1 MKYVRRTGGAG
12 CVAASV
18 LMFLIQSAGTAL
30 AQSCTILG
38 GAPFCEG
45 QRAHTTVGNTVVFPV
60 GPPGHRVGN
69 FIVLEVD
76 GKPRLMGGLPPAAGK
91 GPPDGARPLGSL
103 IDLNK
108 GRDFGAFVFPSGAA
122 WTLSG
127 LRKTPPLGPN

>member
-1 MKYVRRTGGAG
+1 MKYVRRRARAG
-12 CVAASV
+12 FAAAFV
-18 LMFLIQSAGTAL
+18 LLFLIQSASIAL
-30 AQSCTILG
+30 AQSCTIMS
-38 GAPFCEG
+38 GAPFCAG
-45 QRAHTTVGNTVVFPV
+45 QRAHTTVGNTVIFPH

-76 GKPRLMGGLPPAAGK
+76 GKPRLLGGLPPAAGK

-122 WTLSG
+122 GNIFG
-127 LRKTPPLGPN
+127 LRKSPPLGPN

>member
-1 MKYVRRTGGAG
+1 MKYVRRRGRAG
-12 CVAASV
+12 FAAAFV

-60 GPPGHRVGN
+60 GPSGLRVGN

-91 GPPDGARPLGSL
+91 GPPAGARPLGSL

-122 WTLSG
+122 WILSG
-127 LRKTPPLGPN
+127 LRKSPPLGPN

>member
-1 MKYVRRTGGAG
+1 MKYVRRTWGAG

-18 LMFLIQSAGTAL
+18 LMFLIQSAGTAI
-30 AQSCTILG
+30 AQSCNSLG
-38 GAPFCEG
+38 GAPFCGG
-45 QRAHTTVGNTVVFPV
+45 QRAHTTVGNTVVFPH

-76 GKPRLMGGLPPAAGK
+76 GKPRLVGGLPPAAGK
-91 GPPDGARPLGSL
+91 GPPEGARPLGSL

-122 WTLSG
+122 GTTLRIKEIAPSG
-127 LRKTPPLGPN
+127 A

>member
-12 CVAASV
+12 FVAASV
-18 LMFLIQSAGTAL
+18 LMFVIQSASTTL
-30 AQSCTILG
+30 AQSCSSLG
-38 GAPFCEG
+38 GAPFCGG
-45 QRAHTTVGNTVVFPV
+45 QRAHTTVGNTIVFPH
-60 GPPGHRVGN
+60 GPPGQRVGN

-76 GKPRLMGGLPPAAGK
+76 GKPRLMGGLPPAAGT

-127 LRKTPPLGPN
+127 LGKSPPLGPN

>member
-1 MKYVRRTGGAG
+1 MKYLRWTGGAG
-12 CVAASV
+12 YVAASV

-38 GAPFCEG
+38 GTPFCEG
-45 QRAHTTVGNTVVFPV
+45 QRSHTTVGNTVFFPV
-60 GPPGHRVGN
+60 GPPGYRVGN

-127 LRKTPPLGPN
+127 LRKSPPLRPN